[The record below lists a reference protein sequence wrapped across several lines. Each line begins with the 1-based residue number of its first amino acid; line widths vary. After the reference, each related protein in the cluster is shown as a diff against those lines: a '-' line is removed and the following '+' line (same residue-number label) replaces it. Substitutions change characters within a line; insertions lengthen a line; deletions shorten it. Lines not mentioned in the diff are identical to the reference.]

1 MAKWD
6 TPLRIGFSLISYL
19 TVSVL
24 CQSVAKTCYYTV
36 LDPGNPN
43 PNQGS
48 KSCYNGC
55 CYPNSIDPCCN
66 KIEPNESL
74 SAGAIGGIIIGVLI
88 AIIIVGAVIFIF
100 LRKSRM
106 KEKEAAN
113 HYITPQNPV
122 VSYIAPS
129 EMSDTTDYRRDN
141 RGYATS
147 FSTQARSRDN
157 SVSYL
162 PPIAKH
168 DDDSDLET
176 ASNKVS
182 YKSEPFSTKSE
193 PYKQRS
199 QNYKS
204 KGYAES
210 VSSFD
215 KQSVTSD
222 FTSVSRNERSVDGP
236 RDHSSDDGPRDHRS
250 GDRPRDHRS
259 GDGPRGRLPRERSP
273 HNQNTRDRR
282 PRDQSPRQSNSRSHH
297 RPRVN
302 SSSSMDSRE
311 NRPRHGHS
319 KPHTRNNANSES
331 SMNSRDHSKSISES
345 VVSDQGSIGTTV

>member
-129 EMSDTTDYRRDN
+129 EMSDTTDY
-141 RGYATS
+141 
-147 FSTQARSRDN
+147 
-157 SVSYL
+157 SVITEDMQQVFPL
-162 PPIAKH
+162 KR
-168 DDDSDLET
+168 
-176 ASNKVS
+176 V
-182 YKSEPFSTKSE
+182 
-193 PYKQRS
+193 RS

>member
-1 MAKWD
+1 MATWD

-24 CQSVAKTCYYTV
+24 CQEGAKPCYYTV
-36 LDPGNPN
+36 IDPSNPN
-43 PNQGS
+43 PLKGQKN
-48 KSCYNGC
+48 CYNGC
-55 CYPNSIDPCCN
+55 CYPSSINPCCN

-88 AIIIVGAVIFIF
+88 AIILVGAVIFIC

-113 HYITPQNPV
+113 QYMTPQKPV

-129 EMSDTTDYRRDN
+129 EMSDTTDYKRDN

-147 FSTQARSRDN
+147 FSTQARSRDT
-157 SVSYL
+157 SLSYL

-182 YKSEPFSTKSE
+182 YKSEPYSMKSE
-193 PYKQRS
+193 PDKNQS

-204 KGYAES
+204 RSYAES
-210 VSSFD
+210 VSSVD
-215 KQSVTSD
+215 RQSVASD
-222 FTSVSRNERSVDGP
+222 LTSVSRDHRSVDGP
-236 RDHSSDDGPRDHRS
+236 RDRPPRD
-250 GDRPRDHRS
+250 
-259 GDGPRGRLPRERSP
+259 RSP

-282 PRDQSPRQSNSRSHH
+282 PRDQSPRQSNSRQHH

-302 SSSSMDSRE
+302 SSSSTDSRE
-311 NRPRHGHS
+311 HRPRHGHS
-319 KPHTRNNANSES
+319 RHHTRNNANSES
-331 SMNSRDHSKSISES
+331 SVNSRNHSKSISES
-345 VVSDQGSIGTTV
+345 VTSDQGSIGTTV